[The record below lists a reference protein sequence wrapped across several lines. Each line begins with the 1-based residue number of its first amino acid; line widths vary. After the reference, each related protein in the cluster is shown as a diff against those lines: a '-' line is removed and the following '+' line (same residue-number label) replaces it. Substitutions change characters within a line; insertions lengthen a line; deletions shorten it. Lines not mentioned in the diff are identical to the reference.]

1 MLTVKFVN
9 ADAEVID
16 GVFSNMMSSPAIL
29 VTFMLITMIIT
40 VSTCSVGLQNGVER
54 VTKVI
59 MILLI
64 LIMIILGIN
73 SLLLLGV
80 KEGVKFYLMPSV
92 ENVASVGLGNV
103 IYGALNQSFFT
114 LSLGMGGML
123 IFGSYIDKKRSL
135 AGEAYLNC

>member
-1 MLTVKFVN
+1 MLAGKFVN
-9 ADAEVID
+9 ADAGGID

-29 VTFMLITMIIT
+29 VTFMLITMFIT

-59 MILLI
+59 MILFI

-73 SLLLLGV
+73 SLLLPGV

-92 ENVASVGLGNV
+92 
-103 IYGALNQSFFT
+103 
-114 LSLGMGGML
+114 
-123 IFGSYIDKKRSL
+123 
-135 AGEAYLNC
+135 

>member
-1 MLTVKFVN
+1 MLTGKFVN
-9 ADAEVID
+9 ADAEIID

-29 VTFMLITMIIT
+29 VTFMLITMFMT

-54 VTKVI
+54 VTNV
-59 MILLI
+59 MIV
-64 LIMIILGIN
+64 LGIN
-73 SLLLLGV
+73 SLLLPGL

-92 ENVASVGLGNV
+92 ENVASAGLGNV
-103 IYGALNQSFFT
+103 IYWALNQSFFT